1 MDNKRSAK
9 GGRYIALNLC
19 LNRRRED
26 IATRKKRKNLFYKA
40 DTISSKAYAVRTIVH
55 KTIGWTSNFLHL
67 QMIVLLQIRGKDH
80 H

>member
-1 MDNKRSAK
+1 MTKTQVWDAKNMDKKRSAK

-55 KTIGWTSNFLHL
+55 KTEDNW
-67 QMIVLLQIRGKDH
+67 VDE
-80 H
+80 